1 MVAAT
6 MNVHKPAL
14 VRRRSMLGAG
24 LVAGLA
30 PARLQAAAGAAGD
43 ASPVASDEGDAI
55 SPGPPTP
62 WRELMAPGWPSAS
75 YFRSLPAVEIRD
87 LDDDDPRARVLLKQL
102 RAAGRTAP
110 PATDMHGK
118 SVRLIGVC
126 NPVGTPV
133 RDRVRRVLLMP
144 YLGGCIHR
152 PPAPANQV
160 VLLESAR
167 GFPQDVLPYRL
178 WVEGKLE
185 IKPTS
190 TAEGDAAWRIRAAR
204 FRRFDENAER
214 QWLVPYLP
222 M

>member
-1 MVAAT
+1 MVVVT
-6 MNVHKPAL
+6 MNVHTRAR
-14 VRRRSMLGAG
+14 VRRRSMLGAC
-24 LVAGLA
+24 LVVGLA
-30 PARLQAAAGAAGD
+30 PAGLQAATRTAGD

-55 SPGPPTP
+55 SPGPATP
-62 WRELMAPGWPSAS
+62 WRALMAPGWPSAS

-87 LDDDDPRARVLLKQL
+87 LDDGDPRARVLLKQL
-102 RAAGRTAP
+102 LAAGRTAP

-126 NPVGTPV
+126 KPVGAVV
-133 RDRVRRVLLMP
+133 RERVRRVLLMP

-167 GFPQDVLPYRL
+167 GFAQDVLPYRL

-190 TAEGDAAWRIRAAR
+190 TSEGYAAWRIRATR
-204 FRRFDENAER
+204 VRRFDEDADR
-214 QWLVPYLP
+214 PWLMPYLL